1 MYAKL
6 FSSIVHSTIWR
17 EPDHV
22 RLTWITMLA
31 LADSRGRVWAS
42 VPGLADVSRISVD
55 DCRAALVVLKAPDSD
70 SRDQSHEGRRIE
82 DIDGGWYVLN
92 YPKYRAIRN
101 EEDRREQ
108 TRAAVRRHRAKTHVS
123 PVSGKPNVSH
133 SKPGEATVSLSEAE
147 TETEAKDKDL
157 PRKKR
162 AATGHDTWLTP
173 FSASWETHY
182 QGVAPFGPMAK
193 ALRPLVDRHGPES
206 VLGAWNRYL
215 AETDAAYASPVR
227 FASTFGRWNG
237 TAPPVGKQ
245 TQQERNLAN
254 IARGARELEAEE
266 VARGEHES
274 R

>member
-108 TRAAVRRHRAKTHVS
+108 TRAAVRRHRAKAHVS

-157 PRKKR
+157 PRTKR
-162 AATGHDTWLTP
+162 AATDEPDGFALFFATMPRRAASRGRALCGIHSGDGQRGHRIRQAGTVL
-173 FSASWETHY
+173 AIR
-182 QGVAPFGPMAK
+182 
-193 ALRPLVDRHGPES
+193 ALAA
-206 VLGAWNRYL
+206 LG
-215 AETDAAYASPVR
+215 
-227 FASTFGRWNG
+227 
-237 TAPPVGKQ
+237 
-245 TQQERNLAN
+245 
-254 IARGARELEAEE
+254 
-266 VARGEHES
+266 
-274 R
+274 

>member
-1 MYAKL
+1 MFGKHFASMYTGSMLGAG
-6 FSSIVHSTIWR
+6 
-17 EPDHV
+17 PDVFAVWGYCIANAANGQVELNPQH
-22 RLTWITMLA
+22 LA
-31 LADSRGRVWAS
+31 LLIGMD
-42 VPGLADVSRISVD
+42 
-55 DCRAALVVLKAPDSD
+55 RAATERAIEYLCAPDSR
-70 SRDQSHEGRRIE
+70 SRSKTEDGRRLVRE
-82 DIDGGWYVLN
+82 GEYA
-92 YPKYRAIRN
+92 YRLPNWEAYRKVRN
-101 EEDRREQ
+101 EEDRRTYNREAQ
-108 TRAAVRRHRAKTHVS
+108 RRHRSGVKDRVIDGQS
-123 PVSGKPNVSH
+123 PS
-133 SKPGEATVSLSEAE
+133 TLSAQAEAE

-157 PRKKR
+157 PRTKR

-173 FSASWETHY
+173 FSASWETRY

-215 AETDAAYASPVR
+215 AETDAAYASPIR